1 MLIAIEQ
8 YAQQIAQLGGRLYL
22 VGGAVRDRFLS
33 IVAKDKDYVIEGLNE
48 NIIERNFINWHKVGH
63 AFAVYKVKI
72 DGEWMD
78 IALARRE
85 SKQGRSHQDFMT
97 IADQNVTLY
106 EDLRRRDFTVNA
118 MAIDVLTDTLY
129 DPYYGKEDL
138 ERGQLRAVSEAF
150 LEDPLRVY
158 RAARFAAVYGFTV
171 EKRTMLWIDQILPET
186 NALPA
191 ERILQEWTKA
201 LATTRPFAFLDFIF
215 RLQGEEAFF
224 HSLKKTWWTKR
235 MEPSWVLFVESV
247 FHDTV
252 DLALRITALMTLWP
266 YEEVVP
272 FLKKMPL
279 SSKMMDSILLFLDP
293 RFSPNA
299 DIFASYHQLAT
310 MLYLVER
317 SKLEVSSYCWLHAIW
332 DQSIGRQTQQVW
344 SEIPTFYQTV
354 KNNWKIKVMNNPE
367 LLSKPKEIRDTMWND
382 ELVARIT
389 AYV

>member
-1 MLIAIEQ
+1 MKSILQ
-8 YAQQIAQLGGRLYL
+8 LAQQIAQLGGRLYL

-48 NIIERNFINWHKVGH
+48 NIIESHFINWHKVGH

-72 DGEWMD
+72 DGEWID
-78 IALARRE
+78 IALARKE
-85 SKQGRSHQDFMT
+85 SKQGKRHQDFLT
-97 IADQNVTLY
+97 IADQDITLY
-106 EDLRRRDFTVNA
+106 EDLNRRDFTVNA

-129 DPYYGKEDL
+129 DPYQGKEDL
-138 ERGQLRAVSEAF
+138 ERGQLRAVSQAF

-158 RAARFAAVYGFTV
+158 RAARFAAVYGFSV
-171 EKRTMLWIDQILPET
+171 EKQTMIWIEQLLPET

-235 MEPSWVLFVESV
+235 MEPSWVLFVEGV
-247 FHDTV
+247 CNKTD
-252 DLALRITALMTLWP
+252 DLALRIAALMALWS
-266 YEEVVP
+266 YEEMVQFVTRI
-272 FLKKMPL
+272 PL
-279 SSKMMDSILLFLDP
+279 SSRMMDSIQLFLDP

-332 DQSIGRQTQQVW
+332 DQALGRQTHQVW
-344 SEIPTFYQTV
+344 ADIPTLYQEV
-354 KNNWKIKVMNNPE
+354 KNKWKDKVINNPE